1 MPSPLT
7 AELGRTIRTLRSQ
20 RRLSARQLS
29 ELCITAGAPSLTRST
44 IAKIESGGRQ
54 SVTLDEVAALAQVF
68 DVPPH
73 AFFAAA
79 QSAQSALLLGR
90 PVKRVF
96 IVYAEYD
103 QSLAQTLKDLLE
115 AWGFSAFFCRQEIR
129 EVGAA
134 QFYQQELSRLLADA
148 DLVLLVL
155 SNAFRYSTY
164 CQVETGAAT
173 IDGKPVLA
181 IIIPPVGLRDIS
193 QVSPVIE
200 RHEPIDASSPDE
212 FVRVLE
218 RKLAGEISPERMPE
232 VSDIPRLNEC
242 KQAVRSA
249 LASLIE
255 SYYTA
260 PPTAALTGFWQAL
273 IDPAASRSIIAHIF
287 RAIEDGETD
296 VAIAGVSLKYSI
308 NILGEAIAGLKDSR
322 DPTARPLL
330 GPLNIRLV
338 HMDEQS
344 HILHSLKDTKDID
357 TIVQYFRVR
366 WADTKASWEAA
377 GKRAGVKLNIADPV
391 AIDYIPQQVG
401 VRIHSVA
408 RRWSVL
414 YAGTCSFTKAG
425 NSTQLL
431 VGEREYEFH
440 TSSIPNPYS
449 SATRNFSDPAI
460 EVFNQY
466 IEHYSDLRNNGVALV
481 LNNHEWLQRL
491 ERCVA
496 SYQDVHELI
505 VVSNTCQKLL
515 PLIALALNRGI
526 AVRIYVA
533 APGLP
538 SSEASLVRDLPK
550 RLKEEMKR
558 RGLGRP
564 DSGTPELLHLRHVPT
579 FRAALIGDAV
589 LGFEPYVVAP
599 RIENPSP
606 AKISDSA
613 LAGDNL
619 VPAGLRV
626 IATKYSDHFEELRAM
641 VREQYRDAESQGV
654 IPYL

>member
-1 MPSPLT
+1 MASTLT
-7 AELGRTIRTLRSQ
+7 AELARTIRTLRSQ
-20 RRLSARQLS
+20 RHLSARQLS
-29 ELCITAGAPSLTRST
+29 ELCITAGARSLTRST

-54 SVTLDEVAALAQVF
+54 SVTLDEVAALAQAF
-68 DVPPH
+68 GVPPH
-73 AFFAAA
+73 AFFAP
-79 QSAQSALLLGR
+79 AQSALHLGR
-90 PVKRVF
+90 RVKRVF

-103 QSLAQTLKDLLE
+103 QSLADTLKELLD
-115 AWGFSAFFCRQEIR
+115 AWGFSASFCRQEIR

-134 QFYQQELSRLLADA
+134 QLYQQELSGLLADA

-173 IDGKPVLA
+173 IDGKPVLTV
-181 IIIPPVGLRDIS
+181 IIPPVGLQDIS

-200 RHEPIDASSPDE
+200 RHEPIDASKPGE

-218 RKLAGEISPERMPE
+218 HKLAAEISPERMPE
-232 VSDIPRLNEC
+232 VTDIPRLDEC

-255 SYYTA
+255 SYDTA
-260 PPTAALTGFWQAL
+260 PPTAALTGFWRSL
-273 IDPAASRSIIAHIF
+273 TDPAASRSIVAHIF
-287 RAIEDGETD
+287 RAVEDGETD

-308 NILGEAIAGLKDSR
+308 NILGEAIAALENSR
-322 DPTARPLL
+322 DPARPLL
-330 GPLNIRLV
+330 GPLNISLI

-344 HILHSLKDTKDID
+344 HILHSLEDGKDINA
-357 TIVQYFRVR
+357 IVEYFRVR
-366 WADTKASWEAA
+366 WASTKASWEAA
-377 GKRAGVKLNIADPV
+377 GERAGIKLNIADPV

-408 RRWSVL
+408 RQWSVL
-414 YAGTCSFTKAG
+414 YAGTCSFTKEG
-425 NSTQLL
+425 KSTRLL

-449 SATRNFSDPAI
+449 STTRNFSDPAI

-466 IEHYSDLRNNGVALV
+466 IKHYGDRGNNGVALV
-481 LNNHEWLQRL
+481 LDNREWLQRL

-496 SYQDVHELI
+496 DYQDIGELI
-505 VVSNTCQKLL
+505 VVSNTSKKLL

-526 AVRIYVA
+526 AVKAYSA
-533 APGLP
+533 HPDLLP
-538 SSEASLVRDLPK
+538 PPEASLVQNLPE
-550 RLKEEMKR
+550 RLKEEETR

-564 DSGTPELLHLRHVPT
+564 GSGTAELLYLRHVPT
-579 FRAALIGDAV
+579 FRAALIGDSV

-599 RIENPSP
+599 RIGIPSTAEISNP
-606 AKISDSA
+606 AA
-613 LAGDNL
+613 LAGDDL
-619 VPAGLRV
+619 VPSGLRV
-626 IATKYSDHFEELRAM
+626 IATKYSNHFEKLRAM
-641 VREQYRDAESQGV
+641 VREQCRDANAKV
-654 IPYL
+654 